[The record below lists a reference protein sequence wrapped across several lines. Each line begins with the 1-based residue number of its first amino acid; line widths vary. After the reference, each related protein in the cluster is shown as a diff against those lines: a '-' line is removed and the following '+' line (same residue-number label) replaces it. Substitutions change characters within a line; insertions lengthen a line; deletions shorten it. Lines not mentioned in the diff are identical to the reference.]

1 MAEFFLLLLLLLLP
15 LLPATNGRDTP
26 QRHQGKQ
33 EHGSPPAGVP
43 RLLGSTAT
51 GGSVQA
57 ALWNAVC
64 KHVWKVGIVSMRGVK
79 CVLKL
84 C

>member
-1 MAEFFLLLLLLLLP
+1 MEGSLLLLGR
-15 LLPATNGRDTP
+15 PASG
-26 QRHQGKQ
+26 
-33 EHGSPPAGVP
+33 AP
-43 RLLGSTAT
+43 RLLDSTAT
-51 GGSVQA
+51 GGSGQA

-64 KHVWKVGIVSMRGVK
+64 KHGLKVGIVSMSGVR